1 MKITIT
7 KSKWNGA
14 AYSIADPYIPS
25 WDIDANQA
33 TWKDVEAWCQQSF
46 GPQGDPW
53 NPTADITHRFNS
65 GDPMYTVRIPSDKEA
80 ILFQLAWVK

>member
-33 TWKDVEAWCQQSF
+33 VWKDLESWCEQTF
-46 GPQGDPW
+46 GPVGDPW
-53 NPTADITHRFNS
+53 TPAADRWYYNGGKFFFKR
-65 GDPMYTVRIPSDKEA
+65 DSDLT
-80 ILFQLAWVK
+80 LFLIKWS